1 MRMVLYIIITLL
13 GLFFVLF
20 GVLGILGSRLPE
32 THVATQSIQINA
44 PAAEVYGWIERF
56 EEMSTWV
63 PEITKVDRLA
73 DVDGKP
79 VYLQKMG
86 RNSFTTTTSIA
97 EPPSRILRSITDNS
111 ASFYGSWDHVIEPV
125 GEGACR
131 LTLTE
136 TGTIT
141 SPIPRAIL
149 RYIIGEDFYL
159 KKFLGHVQRKAA
171 GM

>member
-1 MRMVLYIIITLL
+1 MRMALYIIITLL
-13 GLFFVLF
+13 GLLFVLF

-32 THVATQSIQINA
+32 THVASQTAEIGA
-44 PAAEVYGWIERF
+44 PAQTVFGWIERV
-56 EEMSTWV
+56 EEMPAWV

-86 RNSFTTTTSIA
+86 RNSFVTMTTRF
-97 EPPSRILRSITDNS
+97 EPPLRITRDIADDHGPFSGT
-111 ASFYGSWDHVIEPV
+111 WDHVIEPAS
-125 GEGACR
+125 EGACR

-136 TGTIT
+136 TGTVK
-141 SPIPRAIL
+141 SPIPRAIMH
-149 RYIIGEDFYL
+149 YFIGEDFYL